1 MWKRP
6 TAATRG
12 LAAVAHTSGSL
23 HATCPTDT
31 RVLGRDAVASEP
43 IPPRIVEAVNY
54 ACAMYDP
61 DGDPAINLPA
71 GTGMALYA
79 KVIDRLGDGHPQLD
93 PDEPAFSI
101 VKVRARGSDGEVD
114 LFIPNIDGSHS
125 FATLRF
131 HRDFMKYSHVRT
143 KWWDTGELPPPVNY
157 VVIEQHEADQ
167 VPVEQPVFAH
177 D

>member
-1 MWKRP
+1 MRKIL
-6 TAATRG
+6 TAAILG
-12 LAAVAHTSGSL
+12 LGAVALTACSL
-23 HATCPTDT
+23 VATFPSDT
-31 RVLGRDAVASEP
+31 RVLDRDSVAGEP
-43 IPPRIVEAVNY
+43 IPTLIVEAVNY

-157 VVIEQHEADQ
+157 VVIEQHETEQ
-167 VPVEQPVFAH
+167 VPVEQPVLAH

>member
-1 MWKRP
+1 MRKILN
-6 TAATRG
+6 AAILG
-12 LAAVAHTSGSL
+12 LAAVALTACSMV
-23 HATCPTDT
+23 ATFPSDT
-31 RVLGRDAVASEP
+31 RVLDRDTVAREP
-43 IPPRIVEAVNY
+43 VPTLIVEAVNY

-71 GTGMALYA
+71 GTGMELYA

-125 FATLRF
+125 FATLTFR
-131 HRDFMKYSHVRT
+131 RDAFSGYRHIRT
-143 KWWDTGELPPPVNY
+143 KWWDTAETPPAVNY
-157 VVIEQHEADQ
+157 VVLEQLEE
-167 VPVEQPVFAH
+167 PVGQPVLGH